1 MIFVN
6 IIYYPNFISGD
17 AMSKKHIPM
26 YTNTLIFVFIVFSI
40 IIYPEETFKA
50 SLEGLNLWFNVV
62 FPALLPFFI
71 CAEILIGLGVVSFLG
86 SIFRPL
92 MSIIFNIPG
101 EGAFAFMMSIASG
114 YPVGAKIIA
123 SFRSNNQCTKVE
135 AQRMINLCS
144 TSGPLFI
151 IGAVSVGML
160 NKPEIAPILL
170 LSHYLSAIS
179 CGFIM
184 KFYKKSEKSKTN
196 SSMVNPFKEML
207 KYREKDN
214 RSIGQLMGDSVKNG
228 ISLILLV
235 GGYIIIFSVISRV
248 IKVTGLLAFITNSIN
263 LLPFINIKD
272 SKIVSMF
279 ITGILEVTNGIK
291 ECAALDLPDLVKASM
306 VSFFIGFGG
315 LSINAQV
322 SGIIQNTDI
331 NFIIYFIMKI
341 LQGIFASLYTL
352 LLFKISHLPV
362 FNTYSLYSDLVS
374 LSWYSAIALSMKF
387 LLSYL
392 LISIL
397 LSTFIYI
404 AVSINNCINK
414 GNHRIP

>member
-1 MIFVN
+1 MSRKN
-6 IIYYPNFISGD
+6 IPV
-17 AMSKKHIPM
+17 
-26 YTNTLIFVFIVFSI
+26 YTNALIFVFIVSSI
-40 IIYPEETFKA
+40 IIFPEETFKA

-62 FPALLPFFI
+62 CPALLPFFI

-101 EGAFAFMMSIASG
+101 EGAFAFVMSIASG

-135 AQRMINLCS
+135 AQRMISLCS

-160 NKPEIAPILL
+160 KKPEIAPLLL

-179 CGFIM
+179 CGLIM
-184 KFYKKSEKSKTN
+184 KFYKKSEKSKVNTPIG
-196 SSMVNPFKEML
+196 NPFKEMI

-228 ISLILLV
+228 ISLVLLV
-235 GGYIIIFSVISRV
+235 GGYIIIFSVISR
-248 IKVTGLLAFITNSIN
+248 IIRVTGLLTLITNFIN

-272 SKIVSMF
+272 SRNVSMV

-291 ECAALDLPDLVKASM
+291 ECAPLYLPDIVKASI

-331 NFIIYFIMKI
+331 SFFIYFMMKI
-341 LQGIFASLYTL
+341 LQGAFASLYTL
-352 LLFKISHLPV
+352 LLSKIANLPV
-362 FNTYSLYSDLVS
+362 FNTYSLYPSYDP
-374 LSWYSAIALSMKF
+374 LSWHGTIALSVKFLATYLLFSF
-387 LLSYL
+387 LLS
-392 LISIL
+392 IL
-397 LSTFIYI
+397 VYI
-404 AVSINNCINK
+404 ATSIKAIK
-414 GNHRIP
+414 K

>member
-1 MIFVN
+1 
-6 IIYYPNFISGD
+6 
-17 AMSKKHIPM
+17 MSKNHIPV
-26 YTNTLIFVFIVFSI
+26 YTNALIFVFIVFSI
-40 IIYPEETFKA
+40 VIYPEETFKA

-123 SFRSNNQCTKVE
+123 SFRRNNQCTKVE
-135 AQRMINLCS
+135 AQRMISLCS

-160 NKPEIAPILL
+160 KKPEIAPILL

-179 CGFIM
+179 CGLIM
-184 KFYKKSEKSKTN
+184 KFYKKSEKSKN
-196 SSMVNPFKEML
+196 SSTMVNPFKEMIN
-207 KYREKDN
+207 YREKDN

-248 IKVTGLLAFITNSIN
+248 IKVTGLLALITNSIN
-263 LLPFINIKD
+263 LLPFINIKN
-272 SKIVSMF
+272 SEIVSMF

-291 ECAALDLPDLVKASM
+291 ECAAISLPDTVKAAI

-331 NFIIYFIMKI
+331 NFFIYFMVKI
-341 LQGIFASLYTL
+341 LQGIFASMYTVL
-352 LLFKISHLPV
+352 LSKVSHLPV
-362 FNTYSLYSDLVS
+362 FNTYSLYPSQVP
-374 LSWYSAIALSMKF
+374 LSWYSAIAFSVK
-387 LLSYL
+387 LLLCYL
-392 LISIL
+392 LILFL

-404 AVSINNCINK
+404 TASISNCISK
-414 GNHRIP
+414 GNHRVP